1 MPGRPPAWQRRL
13 RRHRRLLAAALAAVV
28 VGSLA
33 SALHPASEPTAAV
46 VVAAHDLLPGSTL
59 TVADLVVTERPS
71 AAAPAD
77 GVPDPAGVVGRTVA
91 SPVLEGEVL
100 RARDVVSP
108 GLVAGLGL
116 GMRATPVR
124 LADDGATSLVRAGDT
139 VDVLAAYGGD
149 SAAGASAAVVA
160 SGVRVLVAP
169 APASG
174 GSASLLGGAP
184 ASAASGAVLVLAT
197 TPAQALDLARASA
210 GARLSVA
217 LRPN

>member
-13 RRHRRLLAAALAAVV
+13 RRHRRVLAAVLATVV

-46 VVAAHDLLPGSTL
+46 VVAARDLVPGSML
-59 TVADLVVTERPS
+59 TADDLVVAERPS

-77 GVPDPAGVVGRTVA
+77 PVPDPAGAVGRTVA
-91 SPVLEGEVL
+91 SPVRAGEVL

-108 GLVAGLGL
+108 GLVAGLGP

-124 LADDGATSLVRAGDT
+124 LADDGAASLVRAGDS
-139 VDVLAAYGGD
+139 VDVLAAYAGD
-149 SAAGASAAVVA
+149 GTAGAAASVVA

-169 APASG
+169 APATG
-174 GSASLLGGAP
+174 GSTSLLGGAP
-184 ASAASGAVLVLAT
+184 ASTVSGAVLVLAT
-197 TPAQALDLARASA
+197 TPAQALDLARAGA